1 MEFCSSVI
9 LFFLTAL
16 VQCSD
21 SVQIGFLLEEGGH
34 DYIREAVN
42 FIEEAINNRI
52 TTAYNECTFESI
64 FGFVNYSDYE
74 QIRTEV
80 CKLVEA
86 GAAVVIG
93 PPRRE
98 FGQFIEPIC
107 RELGVAFIKYHWDPV
122 MDSVADERNGGLS
135 TINLFPTSQFSML
148 LDKLLS
154 HWKWDYFTFVYTD
167 KDAPRQLSPILSRI
181 MITPS
186 LLLVNDS
193 SEHGLMKAA
202 LAMRGICDWRFCWV
216 KRNKVIIDMSPNNTL
231 RFLDAA
237 LKLGMISIHNWFVV
251 TSLDNLDD
259 HLEQYVHNTMRLS
272 LISIWKGYIDPLI
285 DSNHKIKE
293 MYHRWRQSLRQQ
305 RITPFV
311 SKCPVFLS
319 HSEPMPFQRD
329 FAYVFDAMITS
340 CHLPQSERKARSC
353 EATPFPYNNSDLV
366 HMQPVRGLTG
376 LLSFNANGE
385 RQENELQIWEL
396 GMDGTALNVTYEG
409 FCVDLLDR
417 LASSLH
423 ISYEISIV
431 KDSKYGEPVS
441 ANASEWDGMIGEI
454 LRGEADMAVGPI
466 TVTARRLEV
475 VDFTDP
481 FLHVWTSSATATLA
495 TALLLTLIAVLSPSE
510 CPTEF
515 SLLNSV
521 WYLVCILLRAGS
533 GYNCQ
538 SAAARFLSAIW
549 WMFTLVLFAQ
559 YTANFAA
566 VLTVDRK
573 NMPFN
578 SFEELGNQSDYKFG
592 AILGGSTMQFF
603 KYSRIE
609 TFRRLWEAMLN
620 QTPTAFVEKNEDG
633 VLRALQEKY
642 VFLMESATLD
652 YQVTQNC
659 NLTRVGNVVLGSN
672 GYSIAVPKGSKWREK
687 LTRQILDLNEKG
699 IIMMLKETWW
709 KKRQQECESEPVE
722 DRRALGIDH
731 VKGLFVLLALG
742 LGISLII
749 SLSETFIYVFVMKAV
764 PVKCAVL
771 TIFT

>member
-1 MEFCSSVI
+1 LINSNFS
-9 LFFLTAL
+9 
-16 VQCSD
+16 
-21 SVQIGFLLEEGGH
+21 GFLLEAGGH
-34 DYIREAVN
+34 EYIREAVN
-42 FIEEAINNRI
+42 FIEDAINNRI
-52 TTAYNECTFESI
+52 TTAYSECTFESI

-80 CKLVEA
+80 CKLIEA
-86 GAAVVIG
+86 GAIVVIG

-107 RELGVAFIKYHWDPV
+107 RELGVPFIKYHWDPI
-122 MDSVADERNGGLS
+122 MDSSADEKSVGSS

-181 MITPS
+181 LITPS

-285 DSNHKIKE
+285 DSNNKIKE

-305 RITPFV
+305 RITPF
-311 SKCPVFLS
+311 
-319 HSEPMPFQRD
+319 RD
-329 FAYVFDAMITS
+329 FAYIFDAMITS
-340 CHLPQSERKARSC
+340 CHLPPSQSTQNLEKKTYKIDKIWVI
-353 EATPFPYNNSDLV
+353 E
-366 HMQPVRGLTG
+366 PVRGLTG

-396 GMDGTALNVTYEG
+396 GMDGTALNTGTWSSDRSGTRQLSMRAASIPGTQEYDTNRRHQARVLRVSTIAERPYVMEKILPSGKVTYEG

-441 ANASEWDGMIGEI
+441 ANARGRHGRRANNRNSKTTRSCRLHGSLPPIGNI
-454 LRGEADMAVGPI
+454 NVN
-466 TVTARRLEV
+466 
-475 VDFTDP
+475 
-481 FLHVWTSSATATLA
+481 ATAK
-495 TALLLTLIAVLSPSE
+495 SE
-510 CPTEF
+510 D
-515 SLLNSV
+515 
-521 WYLVCILLRAGS
+521 I
-533 GYNCQ
+533 
-538 SAAARFLSAIW
+538 
-549 WMFTLVLFAQ
+549 
-559 YTANFAA
+559 
-566 VLTVDRK
+566 
-573 NMPFN
+573 FN
-578 SFEELGNQSDYKFG
+578 
-592 AILGGSTMQFF
+592 
-603 KYSRIE
+603 
-609 TFRRLWEAMLN
+609 
-620 QTPTAFVEKNEDG
+620 
-633 VLRALQEKY
+633 
-642 VFLMESATLD
+642 
-652 YQVTQNC
+652 
-659 NLTRVGNVVLGSN
+659 
-672 GYSIAVPKGSKWREK
+672 
-687 LTRQILDLNEKG
+687 
-699 IIMMLKETWW
+699 
-709 KKRQQECESEPVE
+709 
-722 DRRALGIDH
+722 IDE
-731 VKGLFVLLALG
+731 LFVAAIGKLCHFLEEQ
-742 LGISLII
+742 GI
-749 SLSETFIYVFVMKAV
+749 LSKTNQFSRH
-764 PVKCAVL
+764 C
-771 TIFT
+771 

>member
-167 KDAPRQLSPILSRI
+167 KD
-181 MITPS
+181 
-186 LLLVNDS
+186 
-193 SEHGLMKAA
+193 
-202 LAMRGICDWRFCWV
+202 
-216 KRNKVIIDMSPNNTL
+216 
-231 RFLDAA
+231 
-237 LKLGMISIHNWFVV
+237 
-251 TSLDNLDD
+251 DD

-441 ANASEWDGMIGEI
+441 ANARSRYGRRTNNRNSKATRSGRLHGSISPVGNIDVDATAKSKDFFYADELSMAAIGN
-454 LRGEADMAVGPI
+454 
-466 TVTARRLEV
+466 
-475 VDFTDP
+475 
-481 FLHVWTSSATATLA
+481 VWTSSATATLA

>member
-1 MEFCSSVI
+1 MLNGSPIECRTLRTLIEVNEVI
-9 LFFLTAL
+9 MRKAGLAE
-16 VQCSD
+16 
-21 SVQIGFLLEEGGH
+21 GFLLEEGGH

-122 MDSVADERNGGLS
+122 MDSVADES
-135 TINLFPTSQFSML
+135 TKAIEPHPFANHDNSFAFIGQR
-148 LDKLLS
+148 
-154 HWKWDYFTFVYTD
+154 FVGTWTYE
-167 KDAPRQLSPILSRI
+167 SRPGHERH
-181 MITPS
+181 M
-186 LLLVNDS
+186 
-193 SEHGLMKAA
+193 
-202 LAMRGICDWRFCWV
+202 RFCWV

-396 GMDGTALNVTYEG
+396 GMDGTALNTG
-409 FCVDLLDR
+409 TW
-417 LASSLH
+417 SS
-423 ISYEISIV
+423 
-431 KDSKYGEPVS
+431 DS
-441 ANASEWDGMIGEI
+441 
-454 LRGEADMAVGPI
+454 
-466 TVTARRLEV
+466 
-475 VDFTDP
+475 
-481 FLHVWTSSATATLA
+481 
-495 TALLLTLIAVLSPSE
+495 
-510 CPTEF
+510 
-515 SLLNSV
+515 
-521 WYLVCILLRAGS
+521 S
-533 GYNCQ
+533 G
-538 SAAARFLSAIW
+538 
-549 WMFTLVLFAQ
+549 
-559 YTANFAA
+559 
-566 VLTVDRK
+566 
-573 NMPFN
+573 
-578 SFEELGNQSDYKFG
+578 
-592 AILGGSTMQFF
+592 
-603 KYSRIE
+603 
-609 TFRRLWEAMLN
+609 
-620 QTPTAFVEKNEDG
+620 
-633 VLRALQEKY
+633 
-642 VFLMESATLD
+642 
-652 YQVTQNC
+652 
-659 NLTRVGNVVLGSN
+659 
-672 GYSIAVPKGSKWREK
+672 
-687 LTRQILDLNEKG
+687 TRQLSMRAASIPGTQEYDTNRRHQA
-699 IIMMLKETWW
+699 
-709 KKRQQECESEPVE
+709 KKSQ
-722 DRRALGIDH
+722 IW
-731 VKGLFVLLALG
+731 
-742 LGISLII
+742 
-749 SLSETFIYVFVMKAV
+749 
-764 PVKCAVL
+764 
-771 TIFT
+771 

>member
-1 MEFCSSVI
+1 LSSNN
-9 LFFLTAL
+9 F
-16 VQCSD
+16 S
-21 SVQIGFLLEEGGH
+21 GFLLEAGGH
-34 DYIREAVN
+34 EYIREAVN
-42 FIEEAINNRI
+42 FIEDAINNRI
-52 TTAYNECTFESI
+52 TTAYSECTFESI

-80 CKLVEA
+80 CKLIEA
-86 GAAVVIG
+86 GAIVVIG

-107 RELGVAFIKYHWDPV
+107 RELGLPFIKYHWDPI
-122 MDSVADERNGGLS
+122 MDSSADETSSGSS

-167 KDAPRQLSPILSRI
+167 KDAKQTFR
-181 MITPS
+181 
-186 LLLVNDS
+186 
-193 SEHGLMKAA
+193 
-202 LAMRGICDWRFCWV
+202 RFCWV

-285 DSNHKIKE
+285 DSNNKIKE
-293 MYHRWRQSLRQQ
+293 MYYRWRQSLRQQ
-305 RITPFV
+305 RITPF
-311 SKCPVFLS
+311 
-319 HSEPMPFQRD
+319 RD

-340 CHLPQSERKARSC
+340 CHLPPSQSKTRSC
-353 EATPFPYNNSDLV
+353 EAAPSPYNV
-366 HMQPVRGLTG
+366 IEPVRGLTG

-396 GMDGTALNVTYEG
+396 GMDGTALNARVLRVSTIAERPYVMEKILPSGKVTYEG

-481 FLHVWTSSATATLA
+481 FLQLGISMLMRQ
-495 TALLLTLIAVLSPSE
+495 PM
-510 CPTEF
+510 
-515 SLLNSV
+515 

-609 TFRRLWEAMLN
+609 TFRRLWESMQN

-633 VLRALQEKY
+633 VRRALQEKY

-709 KKRQQECESEPVE
+709 KKRQQECETEPVE
-722 DRRALGIDH
+722 DRRALGVDH

-749 SLSETFIYVFVMKAV
+749 SLSETFIYVFVMKAI
-764 PVKCAVL
+764 PVKCACTIYL
-771 TIFT
+771 TLMHTV

>member
-167 KDAPRQLSPILSRI
+167 KD
-181 MITPS
+181 
-186 LLLVNDS
+186 
-193 SEHGLMKAA
+193 
-202 LAMRGICDWRFCWV
+202 
-216 KRNKVIIDMSPNNTL
+216 
-231 RFLDAA
+231 
-237 LKLGMISIHNWFVV
+237 
-251 TSLDNLDD
+251 DD